1 MENLR
6 DRPSATRAPH
16 GDDRASKAER
26 RAAREAVAA
35 YHEEELAKLLEH
47 VRDGFARL
55 DAGEIDAFHLDDLI
69 HNYKRA
75 AQKLWSFCTG
85 SADHVAGTL
94 AWMRE
99 QDDETDWW
107 KLSQPRRRS

>member
-1 MENLR
+1 MENLG

-16 GDDRASKAER
+16 GDDRASKAQR

-35 YHEEELAKLLEH
+35 YHEEELAKLLEN

-55 DAGEIDAFHLDDLI
+55 DAGESDAFDLDDLI
-69 HNYKRA
+69 HHYKRA

-85 SADHVAGTL
+85 SAEHVAGTL

-99 QDDETDWW
+99 QGDETDWW
-107 KLSQPRRRS
+107 KVSQPRRRS